1 MASNKNEALYKGK
14 RHYDAQANPLGGIKV
29 EVDGEYMVEV
39 EGGEYKICTDAY
51 HSDKVLEF
59 KNKTNKEVLD
69 YIHNDFSCTFKQGE
83 ADSGDFILCRLVV
96 LDPKKHD
103 RKGTVRQILDEMQSE
118 KSCRVSIGKKKM
130 KHGGR
135 IEATPEELEKRWHK
149 KKEHISKMADTIKR
163 LRLNLTKDIKGDD
176 ERIRLTALAIA
187 VMDKT
192 AERVGNSDS
201 EQNGHFG
208 ITGFKKSHISIDGNT
223 VRLNY
228 VGKSGVEHEK
238 QFSDELIASELKK
251 AIKHSDC
258 EFVFCTNDGFR
269 VKSDK
274 INRYLSEFGVT
285 AKDIRGYSANRW
297 IIDKLHKIEPE
308 DVGET
313 EAKRKRKFNK
323 VLKFVAG
330 KVGHGASTLR
340 KHYMTPEL
348 EEEFVKH
355 GKIIDLSDFYK
366 GGGKV
371 SLSKTPAP
379 KKDRVYGSEKN
390 IPNSASD
397 LKKASHIVLSDTII
411 KLIEQ
416 KAKAHNESNP
426 TRKVTANALKAVLR
440 RGMGA
445 YSVTH
450 RPNISGGK
458 PNSRTAWG
466 LARVNAF
473 LFKAQHGYS
482 KSGNYKQ
489 DDDLLDELKIKHKS
503 YEDGGEMEKGAEIA
517 KPNQQFMKWFIEW
530 RNQVAPEMSIY
541 IHLPT
546 ILTDYEEG
554 DDIVYLTEFKKRYL
568 SIDAKPY
575 LQKILDKADYYG
587 VSIYLE
593 PVPII
598 EGLPKKKKEKIT
610 VQYLTEYYK
619 RFGFDKIDG
628 SNYMVRKHKRYEA
641 GGNIDREKHNTVG
654 CIIYH
659 PEHGYLIL
667 QRAVLGED
675 TDLMWHVLSG
685 GVDEGETLEQTVA
698 REISEEIGYEGAMDI
713 EYIESKEFDDYD
725 FHYFFVRL
733 TDPIEVKIDSE
744 NNDYA
749 WVDDIKEM
757 SDFNLIPL
765 LEEYL
770 VENTNHL
777 ATYSSGGSIEDEHK
791 AIYRKWKQLVNMS
804 RAELEHFYKS
814 EEGQEA
820 GLTAK
825 KAHNLGIHYGRESA
839 RWILKMKSTPSQ
851 EWTPNMW
858 KWAKRQISFIS
869 RMGGG
874 KGKLYDESGKKTRK
888 HLSLL
893 IWGNNPEKKLK
904 EGGGIEKSMGEK
916 LKELLFMLHM
926 QKIIS
931 DKLADAPETKAVKY
945 DKSALYPNE
954 SAFVAEMYSDL
965 ESGVSHNKISAEK
978 IGLKHD
984 IKEKNRVKELTE
996 LAICI
1001 KGRDIAL
1008 SELSDKEKYDELV
1021 SLYKNQPNLSHRTSE
1036 SVEKQQYS
1044 TPCYIGYI
1052 MDLYCGVGKGEGL
1065 YFEPSAGNGMLT
1077 IAGNPK
1083 DFIVNEIDEQ
1093 RLKDLR
1099 FQNYKEVLSQDGT
1112 LHFSGFD
1119 KKFDGMITNPPFG
1132 AIDTIEYQG
1141 FKVSSLEHQMALNA
1155 LETIKD
1161 NGKAAIIIGGHTKWD
1176 NLGRIQAGKNREFFV
1191 LLNRLYNVEDVIN
1204 IDGHAMYSR
1213 QGTSYDIRI
1222 ILINGRRTTPAF
1234 PPLLDRGLSVNENN
1248 SGHTVSKF
1256 EDLWERVQTLL

>member
-14 RHYDAQANPLGGIKV
+14 RHYDAQGKPLGGIKV

-397 LKKASHIVLSDTII
+397 LKNASHIVLSDTII

-426 TRKVTANALKAVLR
+426 NKKVTANALKAVLR

-482 KSGNYKQ
+482 KSGKYKQ

-503 YEDGGEMEKGAEIA
+503 YEDGGELLLAPNG
-517 KPNQQFMKWFIEW
+517 KPSN
-530 RNQVAPEMSIY
+530 
-541 IHLPT
+541 
-546 ILTDYEEG
+546 LTPKQYKL
-554 DDIVYLTEFKKRYL
+554 VRTPEFKKFFGDWENDPENASKVIDENGEPLVVYHGSVDKF
-568 SIDAKPY
+568 SIFDISHVNKNDVGWLGVGNYFASDVRTAKSY
-575 LQKILDKADYYG
+575 VKLKQVRRKIKDEYIYNCFLNIKKPKFISFQDKEKNVGFNIEKASEYTDKATA
-587 VSIYLE
+587 E
-593 PVPII
+593 
-598 EGLPKKKKEKIT
+598 
-610 VQYLTEYYK
+610 
-619 RFGFDKIDG
+619 GFDGVIAKG
-628 SNYMVRKHKRYEA
+628 KYMVTEFNAFTSEQIKLADGTNTTFDPTNPNIRYEA

-659 PEHGYLIL
+659 PAHGYLIL

-698 REISEEIGYEGAMDI
+698 REISEEIGYQGAMDI
-713 EYIESKEFDDYD
+713 EYLDSIEFDDYN
-725 FHYFFVRL
+725 FHYFYVGINS
-733 TDPIEVKIDSE
+733 PITIKLNDE
-744 NNDYA
+744 NEKYA
-749 WVDDIKEM
+749 WTDSISEILTY
-757 SDFNLIPL
+757 NLIPQ
-765 LEEYL
+765 LEDYL
-770 VENTNHL
+770 IGINEGVESYEHGGLITNEQKEL
-777 ATYSSGGSIEDEHK
+777 HK
-791 AIYRKWKQLVNMS
+791 KWKSLINMS
-804 RAELEHFYKS
+804 YSELEKFYNS
-814 EEGQEA
+814 EEGKKA
-820 GLTAK
+820 GLTK
-825 KAHNLGIHYGRESA
+825 DKAHSLGIHYGRESA
-839 RWILKMKSTPSQ
+839 RWILKMKKTNVRD
-851 EWTPNMW
+851 WTDTMW
-858 KWAKRQISFIS
+858 EWAKRQVNFVT
-869 RMGGG
+869 RMSGNAGDLIDD
-874 KGKLYDESGKKTRK
+874 KGNKTRK
-888 HLSLL
+888 YLSLL
-893 IWGNNPEKKLK
+893 IWGNDPKKMAEGGVIGAGQQLSEIDMLCIKINNSPFLSVKQVAPNEFEFMEQDVMAEPMKLK
-904 EGGGIEKSMGEK
+904 AI
-916 LKELLFMLHM
+916 ELL
-926 QKIIS
+926 
-931 DKLADAPETKAVKY
+931 D
-945 DKSALYPNE
+945 
-954 SAFVAEMYSDL
+954 VASTY
-965 ESGVSHNKISAEK
+965 G
-978 IGLKHD
+978 
-984 IKEKNRVKELTE
+984 
-996 LAICI
+996 
-1001 KGRDIAL
+1001 
-1008 SELSDKEKYDELV
+1008 
-1021 SLYKNQPNLSHRTSE
+1021 YK
-1036 SVEKQQYS
+1036 
-1044 TPCYIGYI
+1044 
-1052 MDLYCGVGKGEGL
+1052 
-1065 YFEPSAGNGMLT
+1065 
-1077 IAGNPK
+1077 
-1083 DFIVNEIDEQ
+1083 
-1093 RLKDLR
+1093 
-1099 FQNYKEVLSQDGT
+1099 
-1112 LHFSGFD
+1112 
-1119 KKFDGMITNPPFG
+1119 
-1132 AIDTIEYQG
+1132 
-1141 FKVSSLEHQMALNA
+1141 
-1155 LETIKD
+1155 
-1161 NGKAAIIIGGHTKWD
+1161 
-1176 NLGRIQAGKNREFFV
+1176 
-1191 LLNRLYNVEDVIN
+1191 
-1204 IDGHAMYSR
+1204 
-1213 QGTSYDIRI
+1213 
-1222 ILINGRRTTPAF
+1222 
-1234 PPLLDRGLSVNENN
+1234 
-1248 SGHTVSKF
+1248 
-1256 EDLWERVQTLL
+1256 